1 MGTQERQIIP
11 EGLLQCSVQASS
23 REVVEAVE
31 KIVADVAEE
40 AGVNVTEAVAH
51 AKAVVQSSA
60 EVDETFAPEEV
71 GRRVFED
78 EPELQERYERVT
90 REKELPEE
98 VPVKRGVANRL
109 AKNHK
114 IKTDTG
120 IEITFPSQYA
130 ADSNY
135 IEFTT
140 DSEGFVSI
148 LIKNVGKIE
157 NK

>member
-1 MGTQERQIIP
+1 M
-11 EGLLQCSVQASS
+11 
-23 REVVEAVE
+23 
-31 KIVADVAEE
+31 
-40 AGVNVTEAVAH
+40 
-51 AKAVVQSSA
+51 
-60 EVDETFAPEEV
+60 
-71 GRRVFED
+71 FED